1 MTIGLFLNTTG
12 LILRLVPIAFQRI
25 PNCEEMGV
33 TKNMRENLI
42 TVQGVGRLRIEP
54 DSVMVTWKI
63 LDEHM
68 AMKLV

>member
-1 MTIGLFLNTTG
+1 
-12 LILRLVPIAFQRI
+12 
-25 PNCEEMGV
+25 MGV